1 MTAEELFESVG
12 FVKEYYSEM
21 ADFYRR
27 NFESEED
34 MIAFF
39 VRVFKN
45 DENDKTPRRMLNQVQ
60 HLISIANDM
69 DKIRPGRDPL
79 RIFFIKT
86 CLEALC
92 ALSGMNN
99 NKGKPVFYKKFIGF
113 MSAEG
118 KAYILEN
125 FSLTRFDDVYMGH
138 TYEASHELTIDDFFE
153 IVKVVRDIVAHEGN
167 YWQMQFFAQ
176 DDDSTWLASLETER
190 KILKDYEYQ
199 YQDRMIRNYSF
210 ETTMQYEKFVHYFIE
225 ACVAYIVAYIERK
238 EAVNKNGIS
247 FVINGV

>member
-21 ADFYRR
+21 SDFYRG

-39 VRVFKN
+39 VKVFKN
-45 DENDKTPRRMLNQVQ
+45 DENDKTPRRMMNQVQ
-60 HLISIANDM
+60 HLVSIANDM

-92 ALSGMNN
+92 ALSGT
-99 NKGKPVFYKKFIGF
+99 KKTTFYESFPAY

-118 KAYILEN
+118 KTYILDN
-125 FSLTRFDDVYMGH
+125 FSLTGFDDVYMGQ
-138 TYEASHELTIDDFFE
+138 TYEASHNLTIDDFFE
-153 IVKVVRDIVAHEGN
+153 IIKAVRDIVAHEGN
-167 YWQMQFFAQ
+167 YWEMQFFAQ
-176 DDDSTWLASLETER
+176 DDDSTWLATLETDR
-190 KILKDYEYQ
+190 KILKSYEYH
-199 YQDRMIRNYSF
+199 QDKMMRTYSF
-210 ETTMQYEKFVHYFIE
+210 ETTMQYTQFVHYFVE
-225 ACVAYIVAYIERK
+225 ACIAYIVAYIDGK
-238 EAVNKNGIS
+238 EAG
-247 FVINGV
+247 

>member
-21 ADFYRR
+21 SDFYRV

-39 VRVFKN
+39 VKVFKN
-45 DENDKTPRRMLNQVQ
+45 DENDKTPRRMMNQVQ
-60 HLISIANDM
+60 HLVSIANDM

-99 NKGKPVFYKKFIGF
+99 KKDKLAFYEKFIGY

-118 KAYILEN
+118 KAYILDN
-125 FSLTRFDDVYMGH
+125 LSLTGFDDVYMGH
-138 TYEASHELTIDDFFE
+138 TYEASHNLTIDDFFE
-153 IVKVVRDIVAHEGN
+153 IIKAVRNIVAHEGN
-167 YWQMQFFAQ
+167 YWEMQFFAQ
-176 DDDSTWLASLETER
+176 DDDSTWIASLETDR
-190 KILKDYEYQ
+190 KILKSYKYH
-199 YQDRMIRNYSF
+199 QDKMTRTYTF
-210 ETTMQYEKFVHYFIE
+210 ETTMQYDQFVHYFVE
-225 ACVAYIVAYIERK
+225 ACIAYIVAYIDRK
-238 EAVNKNGIS
+238 EAG
-247 FVINGV
+247 

>member
-21 ADFYRR
+21 SDFYKG

-39 VRVFKN
+39 VKVFKN
-45 DENDKTPRRMLNQVQ
+45 DESEKTPRRMMNQVQ
-60 HLISIANDM
+60 RLVSIANDI

-92 ALSGMNN
+92 ALSGT
-99 NKGKPVFYKKFIGF
+99 KKTTFYESFPAH

-118 KAYILEN
+118 RAYILDN
-125 FSLTRFDDVYMGH
+125 FSLTGFDDVYMGH
-138 TYEASHELTIDDFFE
+138 TYEASHNLTIDDFFE
-153 IVKVVRDIVAHEGN
+153 IIKAVRDIVAHEGN
-167 YWQMQFFAQ
+167 YWEMQFFAQ
-176 DDDSTWLASLETER
+176 DDDSTWLATLETDR
-190 KILKDYEYQ
+190 KILKAYKYQ
-199 YQDRMIRNYSF
+199 YQDKMIRTYSF
-210 ETTMQYEKFVHYFIE
+210 ETTMQYDQFVHYFVE
-225 ACVAYIVAYIERK
+225 ACIAYIIAYIDGK
-238 EAVNKNGIS
+238 EAG
-247 FVINGV
+247 

>member
-21 ADFYRR
+21 SDFYRG

-39 VRVFKN
+39 VKVFKN
-45 DENDKTPRRMLNQVQ
+45 DENDKTPRRMMNQVQ
-60 HLISIANDM
+60 HLVSIANDM

-92 ALSGMNN
+92 ALSGM
-99 NKGKPVFYKKFIGF
+99 KKTFFYESFPAH

-118 KAYILEN
+118 RAYILDN
-125 FSLTRFDDVYMGH
+125 FLLTGVDDVYMGQA
-138 TYEASHELTIDDFFE
+138 YEASHELTIDDFFE
-153 IVKVVRDIVAHEGN
+153 IIKAVRDIVAHEGN
-167 YWQMQFFAQ
+167 YWEMQFFALN
-176 DDDSTWLASLETER
+176 DEYTLIATLETDR
-190 KILKDYEYQ
+190 KILKSYKYQ
-199 YQDRMIRNYSF
+199 YQDKMIRTYSF
-210 ETTMQYEKFVHYFIE
+210 ETTMQYDQFEHYFVE
-225 ACVAYIVAYIERK
+225 ACIAYIVAYIDGK
-238 EAVNKNGIS
+238 EAR
-247 FVINGV
+247 